1 MGKRIKVT
9 VKIAKVYPQAAYFA
23 FTSGFR
29 QNFIC
34 IISPLSNVSHLL
46 QPIEN
51 FIWQEFMTFL
61 LEGRT
66 CNDEERQLLSVH
78 VKTGGMGITNISSIS
93 DMEYKTSKKTIKT

>member
-34 IISPLSNVSHLL
+34 IISPTSNVSHLL

-66 CNDEERQLLSVH
+66 CNDEERQLLYVH